1 MAASSSRTPLG
12 WLLQSDPRD
21 YHHTEYA
28 NGFHVFNVRPNF
40 VSSNGRFAFCDLQF
54 QSGVPVA

>member
-1 MAASSSRTPLG
+1 LG

-54 QSGVPVA
+54 QSGAPVA